1 MNAVD
6 QAKPM
11 KTPETEARNPLT
23 QRLPTGPDELRP
35 PPRVG
40 EPQRRGQR
48 QAGRHAAPAS
58 PPDPAP
64 GTHQPSTPAAG
75 NAASPINL
83 TPPRGSSQ
91 SCWTRLSTTPC
102 LPGEEVG
109 NSDETNTEPFSDKY
123 SRRWAQSE
131 KLGARPAA
139 GSEAAAWC
147 RCRAGLPLCPHVAS
161 TKRGSLVGL
170 GASAPGGNH
179 AW

>member
-131 KLGARPAA
+131 KLGAPP
-139 GSEAAAWC
+139 GS
-147 RCRAGLPLCPHVAS
+147 GV
-161 TKRGSLVGL
+161 RGSGLVQVPSRTTPLPSRGLYQAWVSSWAGGL
-170 GASAPGGNH
+170 GPGR
-179 AW
+179 